1 MAPAAPLPT
10 AATGRAPTLT
20 RDDIVETARAM
31 VLAGGVDALTMRK
44 LSDELGTAVT
54 SIYWHVVNRDALLH
68 LVVDRLLDE
77 LGAVRPV
84 GKNPKA
90 RIASLARL
98 WRTTLVER
106 PHLVGLAHRQHRSS
120 AMFQPMQRALAEEL
134 ARLGLKGQEAAFAVR
149 TIQCHVVASLLLER
163 TAGHDEMADLT
174 AWPDAPDAPDD
185 AAFVAALAEPP
196 DYLAVFE
203 FGLEAI
209 LATLP

>member
-1 MAPAAPLPT
+1 
-10 AATGRAPTLT
+10 
-20 RDDIVETARAM
+20 M
-31 VLAGGVDALTMRK
+31 VLAGGVEALTMRK
-44 LSDELGTAVT
+44 LADELGTAVT
-54 SIYWHVVNRDALLH
+54 SIYWHVGNRDALLH

-77 LGAVRPV
+77 LGAVRPT
-84 GKNPKA
+84 GKTPKA

-134 ARLGLKGQEAAFAVR
+134 ARLGLKGTDAAFAVR

-174 AWPDAPDAPDD
+174 AWPDAPDDPD
-185 AAFVAALAEPP
+185 FVRALAEPP

-203 FGLEAI
+203 FGLDAI
-209 LATLP
+209 LATLPD